1 MICFIALF
9 IFAILG
15 LFSVKY
21 RNYFFEALDCVLR
34 KATLRKCTTSFD
46 KKMKMKVSS
55 RLSKLN
61 KSLGSFVFKYFDVL
75 SWILTIS
82 MILSLIW
89 TAYVAFMGLYNYFT
103 YGNCD
108 GPNSSA
114 VCVYNEVAKATP
126 DLFCFLGDN
135 ATILVPGII
144 LVIVVVWF
152 LFLKKQ
158 KTN

>member
-9 IFAILG
+9 VFAILG

-21 RNYFFEALDCVLR
+21 RTYFFEALDCVLK

-126 DLFCFLGDN
+126 DFFCFLGDN
-135 ATILVPGII
+135 AIILVPGII

>member
-114 VCVYNEVAKATP
+114 VCVYNAVAKATP
-126 DLFCFLGDN
+126 DLFCFLSDN
-135 ATILVPGII
+135 AIILVPG
-144 LVIVVVWF
+144 VISVLIVIWF

-158 KTN
+158 KN

>member
-9 IFAILG
+9 VFAILG

-46 KKMKMKVSS
+46 KKMKMRVSAK
-55 RLSKLN
+55 LSKLN
-61 KSLGSFVFKYFDVL
+61 KGLGSFVFKQFDII
-75 SWILTIS
+75 SWIITLL

-89 TAYVAFMGLYNYFT
+89 TAYYAFFGLYNYFT

-108 GPNSSA
+108 GPNSNA
-114 VCVYNEVAKATP
+114 VCVYNAVAEATP
-126 DLFCFLGDN
+126 DLMCFLTDN
-135 ATILVPGII
+135 AIILVPGII
-144 LVIVVVWF
+144 LFLIVFWF
-152 LFLKKQ
+152 LFLRKQ
-158 KTN
+158 KK